1 MALFSDGDLTEVGE
15 KGITLSGGQRAR
27 ISLARTVYARY
38 VHCLINPHS
47 VLICIMRDR
56 ADLYLLDD
64 PLAAVDAHVARHVFD
79 QVIGPNG
86 LLAGKARLHITNS
99 VAYLDQV
106 SFPIGFVRRGLL
118 MRVCS

>member
-1 MALFSDGDLTEVGE
+1 MKRGLP
-15 KGITLSGGQRAR
+15 
-27 ISLARTVYARY
+27 LAVD
-38 VHCLINPHS
+38 S
-47 VLICIMRDR
+47 VLVFRLLVLYTLGMYTRLDADEGRKLIVSCLR

-86 LLAGKARLHITNS
+86 LLAGKARLHVTNS

-106 SFPIGFVRRGLL
+106 CGWFEKLCPLL
-118 MRVCS
+118 MWLP